1 MSSLFMTWHHCYA
14 ACCCSSTQTPLL
26 PHHAALPRTPGQQ
39 THSHHTPL
47 TQCQNHFPSKYGNSR
62 ELSAVLTSS
71 CGTESLKPH
80 WGYYLLNKKK
90 KKAISA
96 GHLTTISGDQQLLL
110 PLFIMT
116 GNFSFPKL
124 IVKDSMKHPALCR
137 GSPSSMHQESMIHVR
152 GGYGCLADVFS
163 FLQGVWVCDGMEV
176 KSK

>member
-26 PHHAALPRTPGQQ
+26 PHHATLPRTPGQQ

-90 KKAISA
+90 KSYFCRSFKNNFWGSIVTFAFIYHDWKFLLSQVNSKGFHEA
-96 GHLTTISGDQQLLL
+96 SCSLQRVTI
-110 PLFIMT
+110 I
-116 GNFSFPKL
+116 
-124 IVKDSMKHPALCR
+124 HAL
-137 GSPSSMHQESMIHVR
+137 GIHDP
-152 GGYGCLADVFS
+152 C
-163 FLQGVWVCDGMEV
+163 QGRVWMFG
-176 KSK
+176 